1 MKLLNQNK
9 TKMSKK
15 KKYNRKFCV
24 LYKKHTQNGY
34 IAYHENIYLYPEEN
48 IEDDLIRKIK
58 SKIRWPQINET
69 TITYSFEELPI

>member
-1 MKLLNQNK
+1 
-9 TKMSKK
+9 MSKK

-24 LYKKHTQNGY
+24 LYKKHTQ
-34 IAYHENIYLYPEEN
+34 N

>member
-1 MKLLNQNK
+1 
-9 TKMSKK
+9 MSKK

-58 SKIRWPQINET
+58 SKIRWPQK
-69 TITYSFEELPI
+69 Y